1 MNRKP
6 GIVAGTILILLGITF
21 LANELFPE
29 FFGFWDWPLA
39 IISLGLVFLLWAIFS
54 GAGGLAIPGAILV
67 GIGGIFYYQ
76 NLNNA
81 WESWAFVWTL
91 IPAFVGLGILLSSFI
106 NRRFKHGIT
115 GGLTLILISA
125 ILFFAFGSAFG
136 LRPEITKYWPVLL
149 VVLGLISLTRALLTG
164 QKKRE

>member
-1 MNRKP
+1 MNRKS
-6 GIVAGTILILLGITF
+6 GIVAGILLILLGLIF

-29 FFGFWDWPLA
+29 FFEFWDWPFV
-39 IISLGLVFLLWAIFS
+39 IIGLGLVFLLWAIFS
-54 GAGGLAIPGAILV
+54 GSGGLAIPGSILT
-67 GIGGIFYYQ
+67 GIGGILYYQ

-81 WESWAFVWTL
+81 WASWAFLWAL
-91 IPAFVGLGILLSSFI
+91 IPAFVGLGILLSGLI

-136 LRPEITKYWPVLL
+136 LQPEITKYWPVLL
-149 VVLGLISLTRALLTG
+149 VILGAIALFRALLSNRN
-164 QKKRE
+164 K